1 MAHPIRPESYISM
14 DNFYTSTVYSKGAEI
29 VGIYKTLLGV
39 EGFKRGLK
47 LYFDRFDGKAVT
59 CDDFRDAMA
68 DANGVDLSQMDRWYS
83 QAGTPVVTVTQL
95 FDSSTSRLTLT
106 LSQHT
111 PSTPGQLQDDKKPLL
126 IPVVVGALD
135 RTTGEEL
142 LPSTVLQLKEATQS
156 FEFEGIRS
164 EPVLSVL
171 RDFSAP
177 VKLSIAQSDDDL
189 LLLMAFDTDSFNR
202 WDASNRYFIRLV
214 LTLSALPAADI
225 DAFKLPEMFVDAIRT
240 VLISAKS
247 STVDPSLIAYALQL
261 PDLTTLLTQQKLFD
275 IDGLYRARKHI
286 KRTLSTLLYAEL
298 EDIYTHTA
306 SAEEYRFD
314 PSEVGRRR
322 LHNTCLDYFTVD
334 GLHPSAV
341 PRAKYQFD
349 SSTCMTDKLAALS
362 CLASID
368 CSERDDAIETFYRDA
383 GSNALVLNKWFMIQ
397 AIADNDNVLARV
409 KELRSHPAFILSNP
423 NRARSLISAF
433 AGNLHHFHRI
443 DGSGYRFLADS
454 ILDIDRLNPQVAAR
468 MVSSFA
474 QWRTFDATRGEM
486 MRTELRRIE
495 VEKGLS
501 PDTFEV
507 VLRCLK

>member
-1 MAHPIRPESYISM
+1 
-14 DNFYTSTVYSKGAEI
+14 
-29 VGIYKTLLGV
+29 
-39 EGFKRGLK
+39 
-47 LYFDRFDGKAVT
+47 
-59 CDDFRDAMA
+59 
-68 DANGVDLSQMDRWYS
+68 MDRWYS

-240 VLISAKS
+240 VLISAKVRADLLIR
-247 STVDPSLIAYALQL
+247 TPS
-261 PDLTTLLTQQKLFD
+261 
-275 IDGLYRARKHI
+275 
-286 KRTLSTLLYAEL
+286 
-298 EDIYTHTA
+298 
-306 SAEEYRFD
+306 
-314 PSEVGRRR
+314 
-322 LHNTCLDYFTVD
+322 
-334 GLHPSAV
+334 
-341 PRAKYQFD
+341 
-349 SSTCMTDKLAALS
+349 
-362 CLASID
+362 
-368 CSERDDAIETFYRDA
+368 
-383 GSNALVLNKWFMIQ
+383 
-397 AIADNDNVLARV
+397 
-409 KELRSHPAFILSNP
+409 
-423 NRARSLISAF
+423 
-433 AGNLHHFHRI
+433 
-443 DGSGYRFLADS
+443 
-454 ILDIDRLNPQVAAR
+454 
-468 MVSSFA
+468 SSF
-474 QWRTFDATRGEM
+474 
-486 MRTELRRIE
+486 L
-495 VEKGLS
+495 
-501 PDTFEV
+501 
-507 VLRCLK
+507 